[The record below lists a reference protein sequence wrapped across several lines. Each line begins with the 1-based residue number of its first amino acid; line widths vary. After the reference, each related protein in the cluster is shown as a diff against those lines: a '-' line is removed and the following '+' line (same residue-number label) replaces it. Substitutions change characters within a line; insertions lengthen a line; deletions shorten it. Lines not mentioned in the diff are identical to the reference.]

1 MCVERIGMI
10 DTGGHVIFKRGKK
23 YAAILM
29 ARVALE
35 VIILSCTSAINVDRS
50 ITLFLVVV
58 NALPHQLLPI
68 RMPESLQTKERLKR
82 LFIND

>member
-10 DTGGHVIFKRGKK
+10 DTGGHVIFKRGNK

-35 VIILSCTSAINVDRS
+35 VIVLSCTSAVNVDRS
-50 ITLFLVVV
+50 ITLF
-58 NALPHQLLPI
+58 HI
-68 RMPESLQTKERLKR
+68 IIQTKLQ
-82 LFIND
+82 

>member
-1 MCVERIGMI
+1 MCVESIGMI

-35 VIILSCTSAINVDRS
+35 VIVLSCTSAVNVDRS

-68 RMPESLQTKERLKR
+68 RMPESLDKGTSKTPIHK
-82 LFIND
+82 

>member
-1 MCVERIGMI
+1 MI

-35 VIILSCTSAINVDRS
+35 VICSFLHVCSKCRSVNHSFSSCSKRPAASASTNQNAGIATDKGTSK
-50 ITLFLVVV
+50 T
-58 NALPHQLLPI
+58 PI
-68 RMPESLQTKERLKR
+68 HK
-82 LFIND
+82 

>member
-1 MCVERIGMI
+1 MI

-35 VIILSCTSAINVDRS
+35 VIVLSCTSAVNVDRS
-50 ITLFLVVV
+50 ITLF
-58 NALPHQLLPI
+58 HI
-68 RMPESLQTKERLKR
+68 IIQTKLQ
-82 LFIND
+82 